1 MNSGDS
7 KILLGVLG
15 ITFLIIVGGVALFG
29 GEKGNADQTPI
40 SQVMG
45 VEANP
50 ANYELGAVPING
62 GIVTKDY
69 EIKNTTDQVI
79 KLKKIA
85 TSCMCTQVKVSVGGT
100 ETRFFGMEHAMDR
113 NPPINLEFE
122 PGQTGNVTVN
132 FDPAAHGPQGV
143 GPFDRSVWLTFSD
156 PDGVK
161 ELKFSGTVVSSN

>member
-1 MNSGDS
+1 MKNDFKVMIGA
-7 KILLGVLG
+7 LG

-29 GEKGNADQTPI
+29 GEEGNTEQTSM

-45 VEANP
+45 VETNP

-62 GIVTKDY
+62 GIVTKEY
-69 EIKNTTDQVI
+69 EIKNTTDKVI
-79 KLKKIA
+79 KFKKIA
-85 TSCMCTQVKVSVGGT
+85 TSCMCTQAKVSVGGK
-100 ETRFFGMEHAMDR
+100 ETRFFGMEHAMDK
-113 NPPINLEFE
+113 NPPVNLEFE

-143 GPFDRSVWLTFSD
+143 GPFNRSVLLTFSD
-156 PDGVK
+156 PAGVK